1 MSAYAAT
8 VARPPRTLTEVE
20 QARVLKVTGERRD
33 GFRDH
38 VIFALALGT
47 GLREFEIAALNVG
60 DVMHV
65 DGRVRRR
72 VTLRVFKRASDNPAP
87 QEVFLPDALWYK
99 LAKFIGWKKTSG
111 EGLDADCPLFI
122 SRRKKR
128 IATRTLRY
136 LFRLWQ
142 ERAGL
147 DRPFNFHALRHTS
160 LTNLH
165 RRTKDLRVVQRVA
178 RHKSLDTTMRYTAP
192 SDEDILSA
200 MRDQPC

>member
-38 VIFALALGT
+38 VILALALGT

-65 DGRVRRR
+65 DGRIRRR
-72 VTLRVFKRASDNPAP
+72 VALRIFKRASDNPAP

-111 EGLDADCPLFI
+111 EDLGADCPLFI